1 MHFSAWVQLRQ
12 GFTHCSTARFGS
24 GRCPS
29 TLELATSTIRAEGV
43 FLYEVSAG
51 VLLPD
56 MAVEGAFVFW
66 SIQLLYH
73 GG

>member
-1 MHFSAWVQLRQ
+1 MHFSAWVQLGQ
-12 GFTHCSTARFGS
+12 GFTQCSTTRFGS

-43 FLYEVSAG
+43 FLHKVSLR
-51 VLLPD
+51 VLLLD
-56 MAVEGAFVFW
+56 MAVEGTFVFW